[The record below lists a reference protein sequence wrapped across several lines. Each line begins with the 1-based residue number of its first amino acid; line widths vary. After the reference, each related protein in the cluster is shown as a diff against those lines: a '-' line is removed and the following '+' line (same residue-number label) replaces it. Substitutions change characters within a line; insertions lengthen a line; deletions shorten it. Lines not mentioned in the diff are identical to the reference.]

1 MSGPYRKRGERFG
14 LADQPQGLAVRQALP
29 GGPVAVTVILAA
41 VVVVACSIV
50 AWDGNVPEWEAD
62 MLRFINDWP
71 DWLEPVMWF
80 FQQAGV
86 FLAPVVAGVI
96 IVWFTREWR
105 HLIPFVAVLPL
116 KLGIEKAIVKQLIDR
131 ERPFVS
137 IGPDIKVRGPAFDGL
152 SFPSGHSTTAF
163 AMGILIAA
171 FVPPRWRPVP
181 IAWAFVVAI
190 ARLYYGEH
198 NILDVVAGAAIGTT
212 FAVTLWYFFLNRF
225 APDHLASS

>member
-1 MSGPYRKRGERFG
+1 MSGPCRGCGKRFG
-14 LADQPQGLAVRQALP
+14 LTDQSTGLAVRQSLP
-29 GGPVAVTVILAA
+29 GGPVAATVVLMAA
-41 VVVVACSIV
+41 VVVACSAV
-50 AWDGNVPEWEAD
+50 ARDGTVPEWEAD

-80 FQQAGV
+80 LQQVGV
-86 FLAPVVAGVI
+86 FVAPVIAGVI
-96 IVWFTREWR
+96 VVWFTREWR

-137 IGPDIKVRGPAFDGL
+137 TGTDIKVRGPAFEGL
-152 SFPSGHSTTAF
+152 SFPSGHATTAF

-181 IAWAFVVAI
+181 IAWAFIVAI

-198 NILDVVAGAAIGTT
+198 NILDVVAGAAIGTA
-212 FAVTLWYFFLNRF
+212 FAVPLWYFFLNRF
-225 APDHLASS
+225 APDHLAGS